1 MANASESPLVQLVY
15 VSEPVG
21 LDDAG
26 LARILV
32 TSRERNRLRGVTGM
46 LLCGSARI
54 LQVLE
59 GPRDD
64 VQRLYARI
72 EQDPRHQHCRILL
85 NRTVRSRDFAD
96 WSMGFAPMN
105 REAMAGWPGFVDFFA
120 DDFDVAAFQAEGGI
134 PRFVLLAFREQQ
146 TPSPATALP
155 GHS

>member
-1 MANASESPLVQLVY
+1 MANESEPSLVQLVY

-32 TSRERNRLRGVTGM
+32 TSRERNRSRGVTGM
-46 LLCGSARI
+46 LLCGHARI

-72 EQDPRHQHCRILL
+72 EQDPRHQHCRVLL
-85 NRTVRSRDFAD
+85 KRTVWSRDFGE

-105 REAMAGWPGFVDFFA
+105 RDAMSGWPGFVDIFV
-120 DDFDVAAFQAEGGI
+120 DDFDVAAFQSEGGI

-146 TPSPATALP
+146 MPSPATALP
-155 GHS
+155 GGS